1 MKTGIIGLPQV
12 GKTSLFRIL
21 TKAHLSS
28 APSNPRE
35 AHVGVAKVPDDR
47 LDRLAAQYNPKK
59 LTHASV
65 EYVDLGAIGQ
75 DALKE
80 SGYIGHLRNVDALA
94 HVVRAF
100 EDDSIPHVG
109 PIDPVRDIKNVEF
122 DLLVSDLGQIEKRLE
137 RVEKDLKKMRSAD
150 LEKEFELLKRGR
162 AQIES
167 ERPLREMEM
176 TPEDKKRFRGFM
188 FLSEKPILY
197 VLNIGESTELG
208 KDLEAAV
215 AKYGLSELISEH
227 AGTGAPIRPAE
238 QRSARNAGATAICG
252 KVEAELAEM
261 SDADAAEFL
270 ASYGLQESGLARLI
284 RKTYE
289 LLGLMSFFTIGEDEC
304 RAWTIP
310 VNTRAV
316 QAAGAIHSDLEHH
329 FIRAETIRWDQLLE
343 AGSEA
348 NARARGTLRLEGKDY
363 IVQDGDVM
371 HIRHSG

>member
-12 GKTSLFRIL
+12 GKSSLFRIL
-21 TKAHLSS
+21 TKAHLSAS
-28 APSNPRE
+28 SNPRD
-35 AHVGVAKVPDDR
+35 AHVGVAKVPDER
-47 LDRLAAQYNPKK
+47 LDKLAAMYNPKK

-75 DALKE
+75 EALKE
-80 SGYIGHLRNVDALA
+80 SAYLGHLRQVDAIC

-100 EDDSIPHVG
+100 EDDAIPHVG
-109 PIDPVRDIKNVEF
+109 PIDPLRDIKNVEF
-122 DLLVSDLGQIEKRLE
+122 DLMVSDLGQIEKRME
-137 RVEKDLKKMRSAD
+137 RVEKDIKKMRSAD
-150 LEKEFELLKRGR
+150 LEKELELLKK
-162 AQIES
+162 AKAHLET
-167 ERPLREMEM
+167 ERPLRELEM

-197 VLNIGESTELG
+197 VLNISESTDLG
-208 KDLEAAV
+208 KDLENAV
-215 AKYGLSELISEH
+215 AKYKLNEVAS
-227 AGTGAPIRPAE
+227 RP
-238 QRSARNAGATAICG
+238 NAGATAICG

-270 ASYGLQESGLARLI
+270 SSYGLKESGLSRLI
-284 RKTYE
+284 NKTYS
-289 LLGLMSFFTIGEDEC
+289 LLGLISFLTAGEDEC

-316 QAAGAIHSDLEHH
+316 NAAGAIHSDLEKH

-343 AGSEA
+343 SGSEA
-348 NARARGTLRLEGKDY
+348 NARAKGILRLEGKDY